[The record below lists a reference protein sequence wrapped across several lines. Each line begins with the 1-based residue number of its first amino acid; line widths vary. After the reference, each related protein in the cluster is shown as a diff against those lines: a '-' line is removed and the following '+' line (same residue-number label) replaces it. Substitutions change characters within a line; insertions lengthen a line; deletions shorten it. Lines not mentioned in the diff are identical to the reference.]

1 MNGTGLR
8 SLKLVVVGSMALAAP
23 WVAFGQG
30 SARDALLS
38 NWNEVAR
45 KVVAVAR
52 EFPED
57 KYDYRP
63 APEVRTFAQQLL
75 HIAFWNQYVARKAR
89 GQSADEKQNELPR
102 AQYKTRAAVVGVVRS
117 SFEDAAAAL
126 KSLTDEQAVK
136 MVGLWDGFTEH
147 NGEHYG
153 QLVVYYRLNGIV
165 PPESRPRE

>member
-1 MNGTGLR
+1 MNRTGRRLR
-8 SLKLVVVGSMALAAP
+8 NLVILGCAALAAP
-23 WVAFGQG
+23 WMASGQG
-30 SARDALLS
+30 STRDALLS
-38 NWNEVAR
+38 NWNDVGR
-45 KVVAVAR
+45 KLVAVAQ

-75 HIAFWNQYVARKAR
+75 HIAFWNQYVGKRAR

-102 AQYKTRAAVVGVVRS
+102 GQYKTKAAVVGVVRS
-117 SFEDAAAAL
+117 SFDDAAAAL

-165 PPESRPRE
+165 PPESRPRK